1 MVLYNIQS
9 HVTIVDTP
17 GVGECKLL
25 SEKLFEYL
33 PKAAAFIYVLNS
45 ANSGGVQEDR
55 VRYVYQP
62 RSEKPGFNPVLPS
75 GLSHSSNWINLF
87 PKLWMSSIFISIFR
101 IFLTEIPLSKQHRH
115 R

>member
-1 MVLYNIQS
+1 MFLYNIQS

-55 VRYVYQP
+55 VCSVYQP
-62 RSEKPGFNPVLPS
+62 RSEKPGFNPVLPRR
-75 GLSHSSNWINLF
+75 LSHPSNWINLF
-87 PKLWMSSIFISIFR
+87 KKLWMSSIFISVFR
-101 IFLTEIPLSKQHRH
+101 IFLTEIPVNKQR
-115 R
+115 RPR